1 MTVDQTS
8 TFEGSAVCAS
18 QIGDDIRRQRKAL
31 KVSATAAAESAG
43 MSRLTWYKIEKG
55 EITVSI
61 GAYLSAAH
69 VVGLTVQAVYS
80 ANQAF
85 QQTSG
90 YKEDWIPLRIH
101 LSDFPQL
108 RKLAWQVTGVDT
120 LTPAEAFDIYERN
133 WRHLDE
139 SALID
144 EEQKLI
150 NGLKLVFSRAF

>member
-8 TFEGSAVCAS
+8 AFEGSAVCAS
-18 QIGDDIRRQRKAL
+18 QIGDNIRRQRKAL

-69 VVGLTVQAVYS
+69 VVGLKLQTAHS
-80 ANQAF
+80 ISHAF
-85 QQTSG
+85 QQTNG
-90 YKEDWIPLRIH
+90 VGEDWIPLRIH
-101 LSDFPQL
+101 LTDFPQL
-108 RKLAWQVTGVDT
+108 RKLAWQVSGVDT
-120 LTPAEAFDIYERN
+120 LTPAEALDIYERN

>member
-1 MTVDQTS
+1 MTANQTS
-8 TFEGSAVCAS
+8 TFEGTAICAS

-55 EITVSI
+55 ETTVSL

-69 VVGLTVQAVYS
+69 VVGLKVQAARS
-80 ANQAF
+80 ISKAF

-90 YKEDWIPLRIH
+90 SGEHWIPVRIH

-120 LTPAEAFDIYERN
+120 LSPVEALDIYERN

-144 EEQKLI
+144 DEQKLI